1 MIMRTLICW
10 SLIGAILMSVGCT
23 PIKTKAA
30 LATCPLAQKIVRLDN
45 GAIFQSAAIRPLF
58 EDRHARNVGDELTVT
73 IGEVTTPTD
82 KASAN
87 AAKTGKVDVTLPSAK
102 GTKDKDKD
110 KPENNNFSGTIVVTV
125 IGVLTNGKL
134 VVCGDKLVKYANGD
148 VSFEYIRF
156 SGLVTPGV
164 IATNNTVQSTQVAD
178 VQIEYRNAD
187 NGESS
192 QTTFSRLDRFFLP
205 KQLYF

>member
-10 SLIGAILMSVGCT
+10 SLMAAILVSVGCT
-23 PIKTKAA
+23 PIKTKTS
-30 LATCPLAQKIVRLDN
+30 LATCPLAQKVVRLDN

-87 AAKTGKVDVTLPSAK
+87 AAKPGKVDTTLPSTKEAK
-102 GTKDKDKD
+102 EKD
-110 KPENNNFSGTIVVTV
+110 KPDNNNFSGTIVVTV
-125 IGVLTNGKL
+125 IGVLSNGKL

-156 SGLVTPGV
+156 SGIVTPGV

-187 NGESS
+187 NGDSS

>member
-1 MIMRTLICW
+1 MRTLICW
-10 SLIGAILMSVGCT
+10 ILVGAILVSVGCT
-23 PIKTKAA
+23 PIKTKTP
-30 LATCPLAQKIVRLDN
+30 LATCPLAQKVVRLND

-82 KASAN
+82 KTSAN
-87 AAKTGKVDVTLPSAK
+87 AAKSGKVDATLPSAK
-102 GTKDKDKD
+102 GAKDKD
-110 KPENNNFSGTIVVTV
+110 KPDNNNFSGTIVVTV
-125 IGVLTNGKL
+125 IGVLNNGKL

-148 VSFEYIRF
+148 SSFEYIRF
-156 SGLVTPGV
+156 SGIISPGA

-187 NGESS
+187 NGDSS
-192 QTTFSRLDRFFLP
+192 QTVFSRLDRFFLP